1 LARQM
6 KRAKGVSANTA
17 PSSPTINQESKRMTA
32 AEARE
37 FFNQHSEEIMGIN
50 FEKAEQGLKLLTDLQ
65 KTTTKTTNAFTKEN
79 IISYLKNVGSNEA
92 RLRNL
97 SWYLFYRSQLYRRL
111 IIYNATMFNLDAR
124 SVIPNYSLVE
134 DNNADD
140 IMASY
145 YETLVAIDNMALR
158 REMYKVFVT
167 CFVQDVFYGV
177 HFYDDTGFFIMPL
190 PADYC
195 QIKGKYMKGTYCFA
209 MRMDYFTGTNEYML
223 ELLGEPFESMYRE
236 YQKDTMNGRW
246 QIVPEEYSCCLKYS
260 SEDWQLHIL
269 PFIGLLPD
277 LIQLEDVKDIQAIAD
292 AQAIYKLIWVE
303 LETITGSKNIDDWKV
318 DPELVIKYFNR
329 MLNEALPSYTS
340 AAIVP
345 GKLQTINF
353 DDNDT
358 NDVNRVSNA
367 VKNVLNSGGG
377 GQVLNSTELTGTT
390 EVETAL
396 KVDTEFAI
404 ASLLPQ
410 TEAYVNTFLFYSVSN
425 PSKVK
430 FFHVSIYT
438 QDELKESLMTAAQY
452 SLPTKLAYNTLNG
465 FSELDTLAL
474 NYLENDVLGLQDKF
488 IYPLN
493 SSFTSNGDA
502 VANGDT
508 DPVTGGRPSK
518 DAKDL
523 TDDGEASREKRET
536 ARG

>member
-1 LARQM
+1 MARQM
-6 KRAKGVSANTA
+6 KRTKGASVNNTA
-17 PSSPTINQESKRMTA
+17 SSEANNKRMTA
-32 AEARE
+32 SEARE
-37 FFNQHSEEIMGIN
+37 FFNQHSDDLMKIN

-79 IISYLKNVGSNEA
+79 VISFLKNVGSNES

-97 SWYLFYRSQLYRRL
+97 SWYLLYRSQLYRRL
-111 IIYNATMFNLDAR
+111 IIYNASMFNLDAR
-124 SVIPNYSLVE
+124 SVIPNYSLIEENNSE
-134 DNNADD
+134 D
-140 IMASY
+140 ILKSY
-145 YETLVAIDNMALR
+145 YETLVTLENMELR
-158 REMYKVFVT
+158 REMLKVYLT
-167 CFVQDVFYGV
+167 CFIQDVFYGV

-195 QIKGKYMKGTYCFA
+195 QIKGRYMRGTYCFA
-209 MRMDYFTGTNEYML
+209 MRMDYFTGTNQYML

-260 SEDWQLHIL
+260 AEDWQLHIL
-269 PFIGLLPD
+269 PFMGLLPD
-277 LIQLEDVKDIQAIAD
+277 LIQLEDVKDIQAVAD
-292 AQAIYKLIWVE
+292 AQAIYKLIWLE
-303 LETITGSKNIDDWKV
+303 LETISNSKSIDDWKV

-329 MLNEALPSYTS
+329 MLNEALPDYTS

-367 VKNVLNSGGG
+367 TKNILNSGGG

-390 EVETAL
+390 EVLTAL

-410 TEAYVNTFLFYSVSN
+410 TQAYVNTFMHYYVSN

-430 FFHVSIYT
+430 FLHASIYT
-438 QDELKESLMTAAQY
+438 QDDLKKSLLEAAQY

-474 NYLENDVLGLQDKF
+474 NYLENEVLGLQDKF

-493 SSFTSNGDA
+493 SSFTSGSDE
-502 VANGDT
+502 VSSGTT
-508 DPVTGGRPSK
+508 DPVTGGRPIS
-518 DAKDL
+518 DNTDL
-523 TDDGEASREKRET
+523 TDDGEASRTKRET

>member
-1 LARQM
+1 MARQM
-6 KRAKGVSANTA
+6 KRKKGVNNTA
-17 PSSPTINQESKRMTA
+17 PSNINENNKRMSA
-32 AEARE
+32 SEARN
-37 FFNQHSEEIMGIN
+37 FFSQHANELTQIN
-50 FEKAEQGLKLLTDLQ
+50 FEKAEEGLKLLTDLQ
-65 KTTTKTTNAFTKEN
+65 RTPTKTTNAFSKEDVLT
-79 IISYLKNVGSNEA
+79 YLRNVGSNES

-97 SWYLFYRSQLYRRL
+97 SWYLLYRSQLYRRL
-111 IIYNATMFNLDAR
+111 VIYNASMFNLDAR
-124 SVIPNYSLVE
+124 SVIPNYSLTE
-134 DNNADD
+134 DNNTDD
-140 IMASY
+140 ILSSY
-145 YETLVAIDNMALR
+145 YETLVTLDNMELR
-158 REMYKVFVT
+158 REMLKVYLT
-167 CFVQDVFYGV
+167 CFIQDVFYGV

-195 QIKGKYMKGTYCFA
+195 QIKGRYMRGTYCFA

-223 ELLGEPFESMYRE
+223 ELLGEPFQSMYKE

-260 SEDWQLHIL
+260 AEDWQLHIL
-269 PFIGLLPD
+269 PFMGLLPD

-292 AQAIYKLIWVE
+292 AQAIYKLVWLE

-318 DPELVIKYFNR
+318 DPELAIKYFNR

-367 VKNVLNSGGG
+367 TKNILNSGGG

-390 EVETAL
+390 EVLTAL

-410 TEAYVNTFLFYSVSN
+410 TQAYVNTFMHYYVSN

-430 FFHVSIYT
+430 FLHASIYT
-438 QDELKESLMTAAQY
+438 QDDLKKSLLEAAQY

-474 NYLENDVLGLQDKF
+474 NYLENEVLGLQDKF

-493 SSFTSNGDA
+493 SSFTSGSDE
-502 VANGDT
+502 VSSGTT
-508 DPVTGGRPSK
+508 DPVTGGRPIS
-518 DAKDL
+518 DNTDL
-523 TDDGEASREKRET
+523 TDDGEASRTKRET